1 MRITA
6 GEHAAIAVLQ
16 PVLAQLLPDHPDL
29 SIEIIVDY
37 GLTDIVAEGYDAG
50 VRLGEQ
56 VAKDMIAMRIG
67 PDMRMAVVGSP
78 AYFSRYP
85 KPVIPADL
93 VAHNCITLRMPTHGG
108 LFMWE
113 FEKNG
118 QALKVRI
125 EGQLVFNNIAMRLE
139 SALQGLGL
147 AYMPEDAVRPHI
159 EQGHLIRVLEDW
171 CEPYSGYHLY
181 YPSRRQ
187 GTDRGQLATL
197 PVQIVPGKNIAE
209 QMRLQVLVDHRGKIK
224 QRALHRRPGN
234 PRLIGLAQGQ
244 QLFTRRDRSFG
255 FTPRGVFNAPLTAGI
270 EHLHQLTEGIEAS
283 REARVSIQLH
293 QDFLGLA
300 DRQTGI
306 EALVQGAIERGHIAA
321 GHGGGDQR
329 DGPLAWRQPLPGH
342 PADGPGA
349 VAWLGSGT

>member
-1 MRITA
+1 MTVESYDQLAIFAVVAQERSFTRAAARLGMSQPALSRAMRQLEERLGVRLLARTTRSVAPTQAGEHLLQVIAPRFDEINSELALLSKFRDRPAGKLRITA

-37 GLTDIVAEGYDAG
+37 GLTDIVAEGFDAG

-78 AYFSRYP
+78 AYFSRHP

-118 QALKVRI
+118 QALNVRI
-125 EGQLVFNNIAMRLE
+125 EGQLVFNTIAMRLE
-139 SALQGLGL
+139 SARQGLGL
-147 AYMPEDAVRPHI
+147 AYMPENVVQADV
-159 EQGHLIRVLEDW
+159 EQGRLIRVLEDW

-187 GTDRGQLATL
+187 SSPAFTL
-197 PVQIVPGKNIAE
+197 
-209 QMRLQVLVDHRGKIK
+209 L
-224 QRALHRRPGN
+224 
-234 PRLIGLAQGQ
+234 
-244 QLFTRRDRSFG
+244 
-255 FTPRGVFNAPLTAGI
+255 
-270 EHLHQLTEGIEAS
+270 
-283 REARVSIQLH
+283 REALRY
-293 QDFLGLA
+293 
-300 DRQTGI
+300 
-306 EALVQGAIERGHIAA
+306 
-321 GHGGGDQR
+321 R
-329 DGPLAWRQPLPGH
+329 D
-342 PADGPGA
+342 
-349 VAWLGSGT
+349 

>member
-1 MRITA
+1 MAVENYEQLAIFSVVAQERSFTRAAARLGISQPALSRAMRQLEERLGVRLLARTTRSVAPTQAGEHLLQVIAPRFDEINNELALLSKFRDKPAGTLRITA
-6 GEHAAIAVLQ
+6 GEHASIAVLQ
-16 PVLAQLLPDHPDL
+16 PVLAQLLPDNPDL
-29 SIEIIVDY
+29 NIEIIVDY
-37 GLTDIVAEGYDAG
+37 GLTDIVAEGFDAG

-85 KPVIPADL
+85 TPVTPADL
-93 VAHNCITLRMPTHGG
+93 VSHNCITLRMPTHGG

-147 AYMPEDAVRPHI
+147 AYMPEDVVRPHV
-159 EQGHLIRVLEDW
+159 EQGRLIRVLEDW

-187 GTDRGQLATL
+187 SSPAFTL
-197 PVQIVPGKNIAE
+197 
-209 QMRLQVLVDHRGKIK
+209 L
-224 QRALHRRPGN
+224 
-234 PRLIGLAQGQ
+234 
-244 QLFTRRDRSFG
+244 
-255 FTPRGVFNAPLTAGI
+255 
-270 EHLHQLTEGIEAS
+270 
-283 REARVSIQLH
+283 REALRYP
-293 QDFLGLA
+293 D
-300 DRQTGI
+300 
-306 EALVQGAIERGHIAA
+306 
-321 GHGGGDQR
+321 
-329 DGPLAWRQPLPGH
+329 
-342 PADGPGA
+342 
-349 VAWLGSGT
+349 

>member
-1 MRITA
+1 MTVESYDQLAIFAVVAQERSFTRAAARLGMSQPALSRAMRQLEERLGVRLLARTTRSVAPTQAGEHLLQVIAPRFDEINSELALLSKFRDRPAGKLRITA

-37 GLTDIVAEGYDAG
+37 GLTDIVAEGFDAG

-78 AYFSRYP
+78 AYFSRHP
-85 KPVIPADL
+85 KPVNPSDL

-118 QALKVRI
+118 QALNVRI
-125 EGQLVFNNIAMRLE
+125 EGQLVFNTIAMRLE
-139 SALQGLGL
+139 SARQGLGL
-147 AYMPEDAVRPHI
+147 AYMPENVVQADV
-159 EQGHLIRVLEDW
+159 EQGRLIRVLEDW

-187 GTDRGQLATL
+187 SSPAFTL
-197 PVQIVPGKNIAE
+197 
-209 QMRLQVLVDHRGKIK
+209 L
-224 QRALHRRPGN
+224 
-234 PRLIGLAQGQ
+234 
-244 QLFTRRDRSFG
+244 
-255 FTPRGVFNAPLTAGI
+255 
-270 EHLHQLTEGIEAS
+270 
-283 REARVSIQLH
+283 REALRY
-293 QDFLGLA
+293 
-300 DRQTGI
+300 
-306 EALVQGAIERGHIAA
+306 
-321 GHGGGDQR
+321 R
-329 DGPLAWRQPLPGH
+329 D
-342 PADGPGA
+342 
-349 VAWLGSGT
+349 